1 MLVFLEIGIISFS
14 SAGWNRTHFLS
25 LVLRRA
31 WGETLN
37 HHYYIWGNFWG
48 IFVGEVVVA
57 FSSTFC
63 FLVERRSRL
72 EVSLSRLPTCR
83 QRSHGAN
90 PQWWVCGMSTHFLWV
105 TTSTTNYSFKIGKCL
120 HLPCQKG
127 AIITMMINRDDEDDE
142 NLISKTL
149 RTTTGSWRT
158 MESST
163 NFNFSLPTVS
173 FLLFIYS
180 WKCHYQRW
188 GSFVGAILG

>member
-1 MLVFLEIGIISFS
+1 MSMRWDHDSSLLLFGYFCRRGCCCVF
-14 SAGWNRTHFLS
+14 
-25 LVLRRA
+25 V
-31 WGETLN
+31 
-37 HHYYIWGNFWG
+37 
-48 IFVGEVVVA
+48 
-57 FSSTFC
+57 C

-90 PQWWVCGMSTHFLWV
+90 PQWWVCVMSTHFHWV

-127 AIITMMINRDDEDDE
+127 AIIIMMINRDDEDDE
-142 NLISKTL
+142 NMISKIL

-173 FLLFIYS
+173 FLLFLL
-180 WKCHYQRW
+180 H
-188 GSFVGAILG
+188 ILGKVIISVEEVL

>member
-1 MLVFLEIGIISFS
+1 MR
-14 SAGWNRTHFLS
+14 WDPDD
-25 LVLRRA
+25 
-31 WGETLN
+31 
-37 HHYYIWGNFWG
+37 HYYVLG
-48 IFVGEVVVA
+48 IFVGEVVVV
-57 FSSTFC
+57 FSSAFC

-90 PQWWVCGMSTHFLWV
+90 PQWWVCVMSTHFHWV

-127 AIITMMINRDDEDDE
+127 AIIIMTINTNRDDEDDE
-142 NLISKTL
+142 NMISKIL

-163 NFNFSLPTVS
+163 NCNFSLPTVS
-173 FLLFIYS
+173 FLLFFFTFLERSLSALRKFCRSHFGLNS
-180 WKCHYQRW
+180 WKVSW
-188 GSFVGAILG
+188 SSEGSKCCQ